1 MLKILKDDD
10 FPAVLK
16 SQIPVFIDFGSSECS
31 ICTTIYPQI
40 EELAQELSGKADFYY
55 VDVDKDMT
63 LADRLNVLSVPTLM
77 IVKNGRI
84 VFREAGARDKE
95 SIRSLLGV

>member
-1 MLKILKDDD
+1 MLKVLKNED
-10 FPAVLK
+10 FSTVLK
-16 SQIPVFIDFGSSECS
+16 SQIPVFIDFGSSGCS

-40 EELAQELSGKADFYY
+40 EELSRELEGKVDFYY
-55 VDVDKDMT
+55 VNVDEDMT

-77 IVKNGRI
+77 VVKNGRI

-95 SIRSLLGV
+95 SIRSLLGL